1 MAETPADRDAGTRAD
16 RLVAVGE
23 GEVTVAGVRSPY
35 LHAGPADADE
45 AVVLVHGNPGPAE
58 DWRRLLARTGAFV
71 RAVAPDMPGFGGAD
85 RPDSFVYTVDGYA
98 RHLAGV
104 LDQLGI
110 RRAHLVLHDFGGPWG
125 LWWAADHPD
134 RFASATL
141 VNIGVLR
148 GYRWHV
154 LARIWRTSGLGE
166 AFLRTGTRAA
176 TRQVLSRGTPRG
188 LPREALDRMYDS
200 LKDRSTQR
208 AVLRLYRATDMA
220 AVSED
225 LHRRLQGSDRPVLAV
240 WGRHDPY
247 LPVAYAERQ
256 RETFPRAEV
265 VVLDESGHWPML
277 DDPASLEAAVLPFL
291 ERVTTRSTAAAT
303 GPG

>member
-1 MAETPADRDAGTRAD
+1 MTATGAD
-16 RLVAVGE
+16 RLAPVEG

-35 LHAGPADADE
+35 LTAGPAGSDE
-45 AVVLVHGNPGPAE
+45 AVVFVHGNPGPAE
-58 DWRRLLARTGAFV
+58 DWRRLVARTGAFA

-85 RPDSFVYTVDGYA
+85 KPDGFVHTVDGYA

-104 LDQLGI
+104 LDELGI

-125 LWWAADHPD
+125 LAWAADHPD

-141 VNIGVLR
+141 VGIGVLR
-148 GYRWHV
+148 GYRWHS

-166 AFLRTGTRAA
+166 AFLRTSTLPA
-176 TRQVLSRGTPRG
+176 SRLLLQRGSPRG
-188 LPREALDRMYDS
+188 LPRDAVERLYRTM
-200 LKDRSTQR
+200 KDPGTQR

-220 AVSED
+220 AVAED
-225 LHRRLQGSDRPVLAV
+225 LHRRLQGIDRPVLVA

-247 LPVAYAERQ
+247 LPVASVERQ

-265 VVLDESGHWPML
+265 VVLDDSGHWPML
-277 DDPASLEAAVLPFL
+277 DDPVALEQAVLPFL
-291 ERVTTRSTAAAT
+291 TRVTTPMRAGSGERRQP
-303 GPG
+303 GPGA

>member
-1 MAETPADRDAGTRAD
+1 MTSPDLAPVT
-16 RLVAVGE
+16 E
-23 GEVTVAGVRSPY
+23 GAVTVAGVRTPY
-35 LHAGPADADE
+35 LTAGPADADE
-45 AVVLVHGNPGPAE
+45 AVVFVHGNPGPAE
-58 DWRRLLARTGAFV
+58 DWRRLVARTGTLA

-85 RPDSFVYTVDGYA
+85 KPERFVHTVDGYA

-104 LDQLGI
+104 LDELGV

-125 LWWAADHPD
+125 LAWAADHPD

-141 VNIGVLR
+141 VGIGVLR
-148 GYRWHV
+148 DYRWHY

-166 AFLRTGTRAA
+166 LFLRTGTLPVSRLLL
-176 TRQVLSRGTPRG
+176 RRGTPRG
-188 LPREALDRMYDS
+188 LPEDVVERLYRS
-200 LKDRSTQR
+200 LEDPGTQR

-220 AVSED
+220 AVAED
-225 LHRRLQGSDRPVLAV
+225 LHRRLAGTDRPVLAV

-256 RETFPRAEV
+256 RDTFPRAEV

-277 DDPASLEAAVLPFL
+277 DDPVALEQTVLPFL
-291 ERVTTRSTAAAT
+291 ARVTAGVGAGVAAR
-303 GPG
+303 

>member
-1 MAETPADRDAGTRAD
+1 MTDTPADTRPD
-16 RLVAVGE
+16 RLVAVEE

-45 AVVLVHGNPGPAE
+45 AVVFVHGNPGPAE
-58 DWRRLLARTGAFV
+58 DWRRLLARTGAFA

-85 RPDSFVYTVDGYA
+85 KPDSFVYTVDGYA

-104 LDQLGI
+104 LDGLGI
-110 RRAHLVLHDFGGPWG
+110 RRAHLVLHDFGGAWG

-141 VNIGVLR
+141 VGIGVLR
-148 GYRWHV
+148 GYRWHS
-154 LARIWRTSGLGE
+154 LARIWRTSGVGE
-166 AFLRTGTRAA
+166 AFFRASSLPA
-176 TRQVLSRGTPRG
+176 PRWLARRGSPPG
-188 LPREALDRMYDS
+188 LPDDAVERLGRGFRDPG
-200 LKDRSTQR
+200 TQR

-220 AVSED
+220 AVAED
-225 LHRRLQGSDRPVLAV
+225 LHKRLQGSDRPVLAV
-240 WGRHDPY
+240 WGRRDPY

-265 VVLDESGHWPML
+265 VVLDGSGHWPML
-277 DDPASLEAAVLPFL
+277 DDPVGLEATVLPFL
-291 ERVTTRSTAAAT
+291 ERVTSTSRTPVA